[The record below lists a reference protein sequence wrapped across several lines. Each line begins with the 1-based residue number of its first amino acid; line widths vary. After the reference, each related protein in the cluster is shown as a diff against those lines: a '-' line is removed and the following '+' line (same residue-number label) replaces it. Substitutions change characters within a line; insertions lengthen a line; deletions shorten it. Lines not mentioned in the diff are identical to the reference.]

1 MSKEIFIRNILK
13 KYDLIV
19 DFDGEPDLKNVPSP
33 LEEPETFK
41 NWCARVLKGCSNVRV
56 FMPHKPAPQR
66 KINRL
71 QKEAQTHQLD
81 QVFQAV
87 VRLHAKKSRRAVTT
101 AKEDA
106 LQKVAIAEE
115 DALQKVVAAEDI
127 AQRKVAVATKI
138 AQTKYAAVSTETIED
153 IREQFAG
160 ELEPAVNEFLMRLS
174 VSASKAP
181 VDIETAML
189 ELIKAYNTAA
199 KRVK

>member
-13 KYDLIV
+13 KYELIV
-19 DFDGEPDLKNVPSP
+19 DFDGEPVLKNVPSP

-56 FMPHKPAPQR
+56 FMPLTPAQQS

-81 QVFQAV
+81 QVFKAVARLQKKKARQAV
-87 VRLHAKKSRRAVTT
+87 IT
-101 AKEDA
+101 AEEDA
-106 LQKVAIAEE
+106 QQKVAIVKEE
-115 DALQKVVAAEDI
+115 AQQTVTAVTEGAQK
-127 AQRKVAVATKI
+127 
-138 AQTKYAAVSTETIED
+138 KYAAVSTETIDD
-153 IREQFAG
+153 IRELLAG
-160 ELEPAVNEFLMRLS
+160 ELEPAVNEFLVRLS
-174 VSASKAP
+174 ARASQEP

-189 ELIKAYNTAA
+189 ELIKGYNEAA